1 MKKYALRAIIAL
13 ILLVLVH
20 CGVSYNSFV
29 NNEQAVFKSFGDM
42 QSAYQR
48 RSDLIPNL
56 VSVVKGASEYEKSTL
71 IEVMNAR
78 AKATKTTITIKDG
91 EKIPDEQ
98 VHAWKQAQSE
108 LNNSFSKLLVIVEK
122 YPDLKAQQSF
132 LKLQSLLEGTENR
145 IKVARDEYNDK
156 VNIYNKDILQ
166 IPQNIWTWLFNFK
179 TKDYFQ
185 STAGAD
191 QAPDIEL

>member
-13 ILLVLVH
+13 ILLFLVH
-20 CGVSYNSFV
+20 CGASYNSFV
-29 NNEQAVFKSFGDM
+29 RNEEAVFKSFGDM

-91 EKIPDEQ
+91 ENIPDEQ

-132 LKLQSLLEGTENR
+132 LKLQSQLEGTENR
-145 IKVARDEYNDK
+145 IKVARDAYNDK

-166 IPQNIWTWLFNFK
+166 IPQIIWTWLFNFK

-185 STAGAD
+185 STTGAD